1 MMDIPIALFDI
12 KVFKDRRKSERFV
25 KKKKMIVGPKLMKA
39 FLEIDE
45 LFHIGEG
52 PRFILIQ
59 FSGVAVKINDGL
71 AVF

>member
-1 MMDIPIALFDI
+1 
-12 KVFKDRRKSERFV
+12 
-25 KKKKMIVGPKLMKA
+25 MKA
-39 FLEIDE
+39 LLEIDE

-52 PRFILIQ
+52 PRFILIE